1 MLTLADASRYFDRT
15 PILDP
20 YTGATLF
27 YAQIDPYQDAIR
39 DSATAYRR
47 IMSVAPG
54 LRMPDSRLVKILG
67 SVWIV
72 GDSELDGLATA
83 HREKFVLHPAPTLI
97 GVRTLSGH
105 VTGGALTVSWG
116 DMVWLKDAKEES
128 SSSRTNPMYTAYL
141 PTSAA
146 LNEYNVITVGTTGYL
161 VGPSHDQVSGV
172 LSATCAKLEYA
183 VADATLAT
191 RVYDPVLGKYT
202 ASVDTTVKCLRVRW
216 QSLYLYGSQGDAKYQ
231 EGDCSLVFPS
241 GTTIA
246 TKDRVTLDG
255 QAWNILAVE
264 TLGGAVVAH
273 GRRG

>member
-20 YTGATLF
+20 YTGALLF
-27 YAQIDPYQDAIR
+27 YAQIDPYQDAVR

-47 IMSVAPG
+47 IMSLAPG
-54 LRMPDSRLVKILG
+54 ISMPASRLVKILG

-72 GDSELDGLATA
+72 GDSEIDGMSKA
-83 HREKFVLHPAPTLI
+83 HREKFVLHPAPTLL
-97 GVRTLSGH
+97 GVRTLNGH
-105 VTGGALTVSWG
+105 VVGGAFTTSWG

-141 PTSAA
+141 PTSAT

-161 VGPSHDQVSGV
+161 VGPPHDMASGT
-172 LSATCAKLEYA
+172 LSATCSKLEYG

-202 ASVDTTVKCLRVRW
+202 SSVDTTVKCLRVRW
-216 QSLYLYGSQGDAKYQ
+216 QSLYLYGSQGDTKYQ
-231 EGDCSLVFPS
+231 EGDCSLVFPT
-241 GTTIA
+241 GTPLA
-246 TKDRVTLDG
+246 TKDRVTLDA
-255 QAWNILAVE
+255 QVWSVLAVE

-273 GRRG
+273 ARRG